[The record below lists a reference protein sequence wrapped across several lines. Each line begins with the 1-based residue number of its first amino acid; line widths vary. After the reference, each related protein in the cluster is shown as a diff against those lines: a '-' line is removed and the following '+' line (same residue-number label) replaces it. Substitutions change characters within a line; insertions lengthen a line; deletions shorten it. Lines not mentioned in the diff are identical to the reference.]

1 MRQSKTSNGVTTN
14 HYYDG
19 QNVALDET
27 NGNFTAYNR
36 GLGLLSRTN
45 QNGTQYY
52 HFNIHGDT
60 SALTDS
66 NGEIVL
72 DYRYDAFGNQLKSNE
87 NDTNPFRYCGEY
99 FDEETGFVYLRN
111 RYYDPSIG
119 RFITEDPANDGNNW
133 YVYCGN
139 NPVMFVDPEGLEDV
153 MLKYIVEKNNGS
165 ISWNDKTKTATVNMP
180 GFKPMEVSGRNIN
193 GRIIVDSKFLMD
205 NFALSKDEATHS
217 VGDVFERESDAVMAF
232 ALKYHQVSLDEKQE
246 YGANITYSVVDGS
259 SQYKLGTVTNSYQTA
274 KNGIKGVGARPGVT
288 LGNMSSY
295 ERNRVYV
302 SVTSDTSAIVHTHW
316 RSDGSLKL
324 SNPNDYDAA
333 KGNGAY
339 LVNREGDVSV
349 SYPKYN
355 GPMGEKFKYGEP
367 VRLFNIK

>member
-119 RFITEDPANDGNNW
+119 RFMTEDPHWNVNNMI
-133 YVYCGN
+133 YGDEEKTKKPNIAIPKIESIRQASNLFAYCMD
-139 NPVMFVDPEGLEDV
+139 NPVVYKDSTGKSAFLGGIIVSSEFLPILGSTIVILGYIGNEMFVKAFNVAISLGKTIKDSLLYAKGKVKAPKPPAK
-153 MLKYIVEKNNGS
+153 LKNGDKVKTPDTHPDEFKKNKDGSYTHKKTKWTFKKDRSGHGGEHWDASPSGKNKDYINVNPNGS
-165 ISWNDKTKTATVNMP
+165 I
-180 GFKPMEVSGRNIN
+180 R
-193 GRIIVDSKFLMD
+193 
-205 NFALSKDEATHS
+205 
-217 VGDVFERESDAVMAF
+217 
-232 ALKYHQVSLDEKQE
+232 
-246 YGANITYSVVDGS
+246 
-259 SQYKLGTVTNSYQTA
+259 
-274 KNGIKGVGARPGVT
+274 
-288 LGNMSSY
+288 
-295 ERNRVYV
+295 
-302 SVTSDTSAIVHTHW
+302 
-316 RSDGSLKL
+316 
-324 SNPNDYDAA
+324 
-333 KGNGAY
+333 
-339 LVNREGDVSV
+339 
-349 SYPKYN
+349 
-355 GPMGEKFKYGEP
+355 
-367 VRLFNIK
+367 